1 MGLVGLL
8 GDPWSGWEL
17 SKRFLLIIYHQWVDE
32 KEGFWGLEWWAKS
45 PLVTRW
51 EEAKWGQWIVS
62 LPEKGSQEECPVLRL
77 PRQNG
82 ARDKRP
88 KGLPA

>member
-8 GDPWSGWEL
+8 GDPWAGWEL
-17 SKRFLLIIYHQWVDE
+17 SKRFLLITYHQWVDE

-45 PLVTRW
+45 LLVTRW

-77 PRQNG
+77 PRRNG